1 MPPYVEGIRSATV
14 ENFTCFGRAELTFAK
29 GLNVFIGENGTG
41 KSHLLKLL
49 YASLRGVD
57 ADEEARRTDRTRNK
71 VEAETHL
78 ADRLMGVIRP
88 DSLGRLAR
96 RVRGRSVA
104 RVSMRLDVDDGDG
117 DVEAIDVDYE
127 LSSHAKKKVK
137 ADGGLPEVEVW
148 ALYLPTREVISF
160 YPGFLGLY
168 EKHAVEFDE
177 TYRDLCLALSTAEI
191 RRGRRGES
199 IQALVSRLETRLG
212 ARITVEDDR
221 FYVKSSAGKI
231 EAHLVAEGL
240 RKLATVMYL
249 ALNGSLTDST
259 VLFWDEPEA
268 SLNPRYVTILAD
280 MLRTLA
286 DWGVQ
291 IFIASHD
298 YLLTQKLSL
307 AVEQAPGHTDDSRFF
322 LFRHGDDGVE
332 VEAAPT
338 LLDLS
343 ENPIADEFTE
353 HYADEIGA
361 GLADP

>member
-1 MPPYVEGIRSATV
+1 MQPQTERILGVTV
-14 ENFTCFGRAELTFAK
+14 ENFTCFGRAELAFAR

-41 KSHLLKLL
+41 KSHVLKLL
-49 YASLRGVD
+49 YATLRGVD
-57 ADEEARRTDRTRNK
+57 SDEDARRTDRTRNK

-78 ADRLMGVIRP
+78 ADRLMGVFRP

-96 RVRGRSVA
+96 RVPGRSTA
-104 RVSMRLDVDDGDG
+104 RVSVTL
-117 DVEAIDVDYE
+117 AIDAGGDDLEALQVDYD
-127 LSSHAKKKVK
+127 LSSHARKKVK
-137 ADGGLPEVEVW
+137 AVTALPEVDTW
-148 ALYLPTREVISF
+148 SLYLPTREVISF

-168 EKHAVEFDE
+168 ERHTIEFDE
-177 TYRDLCLALSTAEI
+177 TYRDLCLALSTVEI
-191 RRGRRGES
+191 RRGRRDASTQE
-199 IQALVSRLETRLG
+199 LVSELESRLG

-221 FYVKSSAGKI
+221 FYVKSDAGKI

-249 ALNGSLTDST
+249 ALNGSLTQST

-280 MLRTLA
+280 MLHTLA

-291 IFIASHD
+291 VFIASHD

-307 AVEQAPGHTDDSRFF
+307 AAERAKAGENRSRFF

-343 ENPIADEFTE
+343 ENPIADEFSE

-361 GLADP
+361 ALDGP